1 MRVVKTSMPP
11 AAVEAFSSRERDPRS
26 LRPPDPVPLHRQNLL
41 GPFGQAIGGLEQLVG
56 VLGDAEE
63 PLVELTNGDR
73 RPAAPA
79 AAVHH
84 LLVGENRLAARA
96 PVDVGAPLVGDVAL
110 QHLQEQ
116 PLVPVVV
123 GRQAGG
129 DLALPGVADADALQL
144 PLHVRDVLERPFL
157 GMRAVL
163 DRGILGRQAER
174 VPAERMQHVEAE
186 HPLHARDDV
195 ANHVVADVPD
205 VGVPRRVGKHLEA
218 VVLRPGGV
226 LRHFERAG
234 IGPAFLPL
242 LLYRLGLV
250 IGHDPLIIAA
260 LPVIPGEASR
270 SLPAE
275 AGSHAS

>member
-1 MRVVKTSMPP
+1 MRVVKTSMPS
-11 AAVEAFSSRERDPRS
+11 AAVEAFSSGNVIRAPSD
-26 LRPPDPVPLHRQNLL
+26 LPDPVPLHRQNLL
-41 GPFGQAIGGLEQLVG
+41 GPFGQAIGRLEQLVG
-56 VLGDAEE
+56 VVGDAEE
-63 PLVELTNGDR
+63 PLLELANGDR
-73 RPAAPA
+73 RAAAPA
-79 AAVHH
+79 AAVHD
-84 LLVGENRLAARA
+84 LLVGEDRLAARA

-163 DRGILGRQAER
+163 DRGVLGRQAER
-174 VPAERMQHVEAE
+174 VPAERMQHVEAA

-205 VGVPRRVGKHLEA
+205 VGVPRGVGEHLEA

-226 LRHFERAG
+226 LGHFERARRRPSV
-234 IGPAFLPL
+234 PATS
-242 LLYRLGLV
+242 
-250 IGHDPLIIAA
+250 
-260 LPVIPGEASR
+260 SR
-270 SLPAE
+270 
-275 AGSHAS
+275 